1 MLPFNVRV
9 DLTFKV
15 EDFFGGSVYFK
26 SEHLLTERY
35 FHNPSFRGGVKRQVK
50 ETDLATHSG
59 KQVAWLVSIR

>member
-1 MLPFNVRV
+1 MLPFKVRV

-35 FHNPSFRGGVKRQVK
+35 FHNPSFRGGVKKASQRNRLGDTLRQASCLV
-50 ETDLATHSG
+50 G
-59 KQVAWLVSIR
+59 KY